1 MSFNPSKLLFFITL
15 MSGSFIT
22 ISSNSW
28 LGAWMGLE
36 INLLSFI
43 PLMMDTNNLMST
55 EASLKYFLTQALA
68 SAILLFFILIFMIN
82 TNISS
87 NFISMKFSWLSIII
101 NSCLLLKSGAAPF
114 HFWFPNVM
122 EGLNWMNNL
131 ILLTFQKLAPL
142 TLISYSLENQ
152 FIIYIIIISII
163 VGSIGGLNQTSL
175 RKIMAYS
182 SINHLGW
189 ILTAMILS
197 ESLWIFYF
205 IMYCF
210 LTFSIVSIFNLFK
223 LYYLNQLFSMINHS
237 TLIKFSLFTSLL
249 SLGGLPP
256 FLGFIP
262 KWLVI
267 QMLTKNNL
275 IWLMVL
281 MVSLTLI
288 TLYFYMRIFY
298 SSALMNF
305 NEMSWNFKIMNL
317 KNFYFVLLLNFLT
330 LSGLFLIFIVYS
342 MI

>member
-1 MSFNPSKLLFFITL
+1 MSFNPSKLLFFTTL
-15 MSGSFIT
+15 VAGSFIT

-43 PLMMDTNNLMST
+43 PLMMDTNNLLST

-68 SAILLFFILIFMIN
+68 SAILLFSILIFMIN
-82 TNISS
+82 TNMS
-87 NFISMKFSWLSIII
+87 NFIEMNFSWLTLII

-142 TLISYSLENQ
+142 TLISYSLNNQ
-152 FIIYIIIISII
+152 FIIYIIIFSIVI
-163 VGSIGGLNQTSL
+163 GSIGGLNQTSL
-175 RKIMAYS
+175 RKVMAYS

-189 ILTAMILS
+189 ILSAMILS
-197 ESLWIFYF
+197 ESLWLSYF

-223 LYYLNQLFSMINHS
+223 LYYLNQLFSIMNNS
-237 TLIKFSLFTSLL
+237 TLIKFSMFTSLL

-267 QMLTKNNL
+267 QALTKNEL
-275 IWLMVL
+275 IWLMTL

-305 NEMSWNFKIMNL
+305 NEMSWNFKILNL
-317 KNFYFVLLLNFLT
+317 KNYYFILILNFLT
-330 LSGLFLIFIVYS
+330 LKGLFLIFIVYS